1 MSNSPQNQDS
11 LEEKL
16 KAVIDSNNSDKNYN
30 ATKALVSSVPAIGSL
45 VASFF
50 DSYIVPPAT
59 QRTYKF
65 LETLVRELEELK
77 SKIESVDFE
86 SPVFLTTFLHAFQIA
101 RRTHQ
106 EQKLEALRNIV
117 LNSSIPRALE
127 DDVLAMFLNWID
139 GFTALHIST
148 LKHLH
153 YLDRYAPEELHT
165 YFPMLEQ
172 NRAVYNQV
180 LKDLTDRGL
189 ISLREDY
196 ITKEEDDDG
205 DIFLQ
210 RLGISRFPI
219 SLGMDDGQKKRG
231 EKERKMKTFRRQEDI
246 DKLLRKNRL
255 FSQASKTTELGKQFI
270 KFIESPSIQTESM

>member
-16 KAVIDSNNSDKNYN
+16 KAAFDSDNSDKNYN
-30 ATKALVSSVPAIGSL
+30 ALKAVVSSVPAVGSL
-45 VASFF
+45 AVGFF

-65 LETLVRELEELK
+65 LEILVQELEKLK

-86 SPVFLTTFLHAFQIA
+86 SPVFVTTFLHASQIA
-101 RRTHQ
+101 CRTHK
-106 EQKLEALRNIV
+106 EQKLEALRNVV

-153 YLDRYAPEELHT
+153 YLDRYALEELHT

-172 NRAVYNQV
+172 NRAIYNQV
-180 LKDLTDRGL
+180 LKDLADRGL
-189 ISLREDY
+189 ISLKEKY
-196 ITKEEDDDG
+196 ITEEDEDNLY
-205 DIFLQ
+205 LQ
-210 RLGISRFPI
+210 RLGGPI
-219 SLGMDDGQKKRG
+219 PLASYGSSYNLGQRKSG
-231 EKERKMKTFRRQEDI
+231 KEIKMKTFRHREDI
-246 DKLLRKNRL
+246 DILLKNNRSS
-255 FSQASKTTELGKQFI
+255 SQASKTTDLGKQFI
-270 KFIESPSIQTESM
+270 KFIESPSIQTEYM

>member
-11 LEEKL
+11 LGEKL
-16 KAVIDSNNSDKNYN
+16 KAAFDSDNSDKNYN
-30 ATKALVSSVPAIGSL
+30 AVKGIVSSLPAIGSL
-45 VASFF
+45 VVPFI

-65 LETLVRELEELK
+65 LEVLVRELEEVK

-86 SPVFLTTFLHAFQIA
+86 SPVFLTTFLYASQIA
-101 RRTHQ
+101 ARTHK
-106 EQKLEALRNIV
+106 EQKLEALRNVV
-117 LNSSIPRALE
+117 LNSSIPRTLE

-139 GFTALHIST
+139 GFTELHIST

-153 YLDRYAPEELHT
+153 YLDRYALEELHT

-172 NRAVYNQV
+172 NKAVYNQV

-196 ITKEEDDDG
+196 ITKEDDDG

-219 SLGMDDGQKKRG
+219 SLGMNDGQKNRG

-246 DKLLRKNRL
+246 DKILRKNRSS
-255 FSQASKTTELGKQFI
+255 SQASKTTELGKQFI
-270 KFIESPSIQTESM
+270 KFIESPSIQTQSM